1 MNDKLLLWAQ
11 FLIGTVALSLV
22 GSCANRE
29 YQQRQLDQ
37 SDMKIVYDLLP
48 SFTTG
53 TWQDKHV
60 KAEFLSKVVAS
71 KNTQARWAAYA
82 SICKD
87 RAEQAQKLEEAVA
100 TLEKLKQEKHKIE
113 EELLSLK
120 DKPHEDV
127 VQEDK
132 EKIQK
137 LESKATSIEAEVKS
151 FKETNK
157 AQLTELERLKSDSDA
172 LNQLLPVPLPS
183 TTETLESLVYKL
195 EDGVTKDERLSA
207 IQSLAND
214 WRFEPRLVPML
225 IEATLGKIQYQSKD
239 GLWNK
244 RLLNTLDVLAR
255 LPIEVLQPH
264 TAALTKLLDEVDR
277 NCGEISKAMAARVRL
292 LLRAEASTQAPEEDK
307 TAPKNVA
314 KDS

>member
-1 MNDKLLLWAQ
+1 
-11 FLIGTVALSLV
+11 
-22 GSCANRE
+22 
-29 YQQRQLDQ
+29 
-37 SDMKIVYDLLP
+37 
-48 SFTTG
+48 
-53 TWQDKHV
+53 
-60 KAEFLSKVVAS
+60 
-71 KNTQARWAAYA
+71 
-82 SICKD
+82 
-87 RAEQAQKLEEAVA
+87 
-100 TLEKLKQEKHKIE
+100 
-113 EELLSLK
+113 
-120 DKPHEDV
+120 
-127 VQEDK
+127 
-132 EKIQK
+132 
-137 LESKATSIEAEVKS
+137 
-151 FKETNK
+151 
-157 AQLTELERLKSDSDA
+157 LTELERLKSDSDA